1 MHRDLRRLRPADANH
16 GDANAEACERN
27 SRRNTPSQLTSL
39 RLRLRFASVNQPY
52 TPIILSDLTR
62 NTLGPRTTSWCSTDG
77 WLAADGRAAG
87 RLAVILY
94 DALRLRAR
102 CRLELLNAFERLVF
116 STAEWSA

>member
-1 MHRDLRRLRPADANH
+1 MYVCMAQPA
-16 GDANAEACERN
+16 
-27 SRRNTPSQLTSL
+27 SL